1 LYEPYLTKLAAG
13 KLKILSGLPGL
24 RGIMLIWLLGFI
36 YGSHAQETNDTVNLG
51 EVVVTGTIKEMRKE
65 EFAIPVEIYPSDY
78 FQAANVTNVLDAIRY
93 ISGVQ
98 GNIDGAVDGASDIEI
113 NGMEGTYTLVLLDG
127 APIAGGTGNLY
138 GLIGIPMAIIERI
151 EVIKGPASTLYGTEA
166 VAGVVNIITRSLS
179 KMPKVAIDARL
190 TSYLEN
196 SIDVTARLKEGKAS
210 GLIGISLFNMNK
222 KWDLNNDNFTD
233 VPIQNRIAFFNK
245 WSFRDKFQRQ
255 SGIMARYLW
264 ENRAGG
270 ELQYKKNDRGSGDV
284 YGEMIRTNRLELMGN
299 YMLPFEKV
307 NANVQ
312 FMYTNH
318 KGDAAYGANKYKHTE
333 QTGYIQFIYDNKIA
347 RKSDFLIGISYR
359 FNWYDD
365 NLYTTL
371 DTAKGVKLN
380 RPIVNHYPAI
390 FFQDMIQFNKN
401 NEVLVG
407 FRMEYNTQF
416 NGVAFAP
423 RFDYKW
429 LSTNKLTAL
438 RFGIGTGYRTPNAF
452 IDDKYAFTSGR
463 KIELDMD
470 LKTESAYG
478 FHADYWR
485 RWVLGN
491 ANVTFESRLFYTL
504 IRNMVEAEID
514 FDNNVVRY
522 ENEGN
527 LGMNFGLNTML
538 EATFSVP
545 VKMSFGLNAL
555 GNILYEKDEATGEA
569 EIERTPNSPLINATY
584 SVSYSFKKS
593 GITLDLNGY
602 LNSPMRMN
610 VQENDPRSEY
620 SPWYSVMNIQCT
632 KHFRHNVDLSFGLN
646 NILNVRPPQPILRP
660 FDPFNKDA
668 DNTTT
673 NPNGLRFDTGY
684 NYAPNQ
690 GIKGFVGVRWSM

>member
-1 LYEPYLTKLAAG
+1 MNHLYLINLPAE
-13 KLKILSGLPGL
+13 KLKSSSNACFL
-24 RGIMLIWLLGFI
+24 RIVLIVCLVAVACGTQ
-36 YGSHAQETNDTVNLG
+36 AQELKDSVYLG
-51 EVVVTGTIKEMRKE
+51 EVIVTGTVKEMRKD
-65 EFAIPVEIYPSDY
+65 EFAIPVEIYSADY

-179 KMPKVAIDARL
+179 KMPKVAVDARL

-196 SIDVTARLKEGKAS
+196 SVDVTAKLKEGKAS
-210 GLIGISLFNMNK
+210 GLLGVSLFNMNN

-233 VPIQNRIAFFNK
+233 VPIQNRFALFNK
-245 WSFRDKFQRQ
+245 WSFRDKYQRQ
-255 SGIMARYLW
+255 SGIMGRYLW
-264 ENRAGG
+264 ENRMGG
-270 ELQYKKNDRGSGDV
+270 ELQYSKKDRGSDQV

-299 YMLPFEKV
+299 YVLPFEAV
-307 NANVQ
+307 NANIQ

-318 KGDAAYGANKYKHTE
+318 RSDAAYGTNKYKHTE
-333 QTGYIQFIYDNKIA
+333 QTGYVQFIYDKKIA
-347 RKSDFLIGISYR
+347 RKSDFLIGIAYR

-365 NLYTTL
+365 NLLTTL
-371 DTAKGVKLN
+371 DTANGAKLN
-380 RPIVNHYPAI
+380 RPLVNHYPAI
-390 FFQDMIQFNKN
+390 FFQDMVQFNKN

-429 LSTNKLTAL
+429 QSTNKLTAL

-463 KIELDMD
+463 KIVQNMD

-491 ANVTFESRLFYTL
+491 ANVTFEARLFYTL

-514 FDNNVVRY
+514 FDNNVVLY
-522 ENEGN
+522 ENEDN
-527 LGMNFGLNTML
+527 IGMNFGLNTML

-545 VKMSFGLNAL
+545 VKVNFGLNAL

-569 EIERTPNSPLINATY
+569 EIERTPNSPIINATY
-584 SVSYSFKKS
+584 GVSYTFKKT
-593 GITLDLNGY
+593 GISLDLNGY
-602 LNSPMRMN
+602 LNSPMRIN
-610 VQENDPRSEY
+610 IQENDPRSEY
-620 SPWYSVMNIQCT
+620 SPWYSMVNIQCT
-632 KHFRHNVDLSFGLN
+632 KHFKHNVDLSFGLN
-646 NILNVRPPQPILRP
+646 NVLNVRPPQPILRP
-660 FDPFNKDA
+660 FDPFNKTA
-668 DNTTT
+668 DNPVT